1 MKNQGNTARP
11 GWIRRVATRLDPDSV
26 VSLVVFVGL
35 VVWAVVTVA
44 GR

>member
-11 GWIRRVATRLDPDSV
+11 GWIRRVATRLDPESV
-26 VSLVVFVGL
+26 VSLVVFVVL
-35 VVWAVVTVA
+35 AVWALVSVA